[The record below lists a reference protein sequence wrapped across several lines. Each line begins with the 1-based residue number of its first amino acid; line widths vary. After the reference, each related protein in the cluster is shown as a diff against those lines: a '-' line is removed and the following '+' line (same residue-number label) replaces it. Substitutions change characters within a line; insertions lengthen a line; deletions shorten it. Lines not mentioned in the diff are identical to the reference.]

1 MTLIDSF
8 KICVLKKYADFN
20 GKACRSEYWWFWLIY
35 WLLLIGTPMLA
46 FALSDLTNGEPI
58 YSLMLVWALGV
69 AGLTCPF
76 VAVSLRRLHDAGLSG
91 WHFYW
96 RFIPYIGFVIT
107 FFLMIK
113 KSEIITEKMN
123 SQSAV
128 TSKNII
134 TGIALK
140 KVGMTLLIILIASIG
155 CCTLLYIPFYL
166 VLGVYYIH
174 LVWKKEPYS
183 EGDFLMLPVLH
194 KIGLLQDISNK
205 YLLKKKILI
214 FFTLILG
221 TILMSIITLFIIM
234 GDNENVAFI
243 LLIISVIAW
252 TVYFYYEFSVKW
264 LNKEE

>member
-1 MTLIDSF
+1 
-8 KICVLKKYADFN
+8 
-20 GKACRSEYWWFWLIY
+20 
-35 WLLLIGTPMLA
+35 
-46 FALSDLTNGEPI
+46 
-58 YSLMLVWALGV
+58 MLVWALGV

-214 FFTLILG
+214 LLLLLKMMLKLLLMLYLILK
-221 TILMSIITLFIIM
+221 IKNM
-234 GDNENVAFI
+234 
-243 LLIISVIAW
+243 
-252 TVYFYYEFSVKW
+252 
-264 LNKEE
+264 